1 MKFILL
7 AALLLCGSLCRAQI
21 ADPDAPVPDRQQY
34 AQIGDFKLESGKII
48 KECRVGFRTHGK
60 LDKEK
65 DNGVLF
71 PTWFGGTS
79 RDIELIASPWEVVDT
94 NKFFLIIVDALGN
107 GISSS
112 PSNSEAQH
120 GILFPQFSIRDMVE
134 SQHEMLKKQMG
145 IKHLYAIMG
154 ISLGGIQ
161 TFQWAVSY
169 PNFSPRLIPIVG
181 TPQPTSYDL
190 MGYNIFRRII
200 ESDSAYY
207 HGRYKVNPVIST
219 GSMMLE
225 YSATT
230 PSRKSRYMSRDSFMV
245 WQNKVDTTQAPD
257 WNDTYYQL
265 KAIISHDIARDF
277 GGSLKAAA
285 EHVNARMLIV
295 VSMQDHL
302 MNPLPA
308 MAFAK
313 MIQARMIILNN
324 DLGHEAPNFEDEQLQ
339 KGIRAMLADV
349 ELYTSQ

>member
-1 MKFILL
+1 
-7 AALLLCGSLCRAQI
+7 
-21 ADPDAPVPDRQQY
+21 
-34 AQIGDFKLESGKII
+34 
-48 KECRVGFRTHGK
+48 
-60 LDKEK
+60 
-65 DNGVLF
+65 
-71 PTWFGGTS
+71 
-79 RDIELIASPWEVVDT
+79 
-94 NKFFLIIVDALGN
+94 
-107 GISSS
+107 
-112 PSNSEAQH
+112 
-120 GILFPQFSIRDMVE
+120 MVE

-230 PSRKSRYMSRDSFMV
+230 PSRKSRYMSRDSFMM